1 MQLSKRLQA
10 VADSVTKGNRV
21 ADVGCDHAYISI
33 YLIQHNIAPHVIAMD
48 INKGPLKR
56 GRENIERLGFSSQI
70 ETRLSDGLHQLNPGE
85 ADTILIAGMGGALTV
100 QILEEGLTSVKKCKE
115 LVLQPQSELFLVR
128 KFIEQIEFEIIAE
141 QMLIDDGKYYTIIKA
156 IPKVLPKL
164 PPLKVPSLKVPPL
177 KVPSPKV
184 PGTSIS
190 VPGTE
195 LTVPDTKTE
204 DNGDK
209 VPNTKLIKVPGTEL
223 SELYYRY
230 GKLLLQQRNP
240 IAKEYL
246 LKEKNLRLQV
256 IKELKQNLTENA
268 IIRLKEVQEEL
279 GYIEEGLE
287 YYK

>member
-164 PPLKVPSLKVPPL
+164 PDTGL
-177 KVPSPKV
+177 
-184 PGTSIS
+184 
-190 VPGTE
+190 TE
-195 LTVPDTKTE
+195 FIKVPDT
-204 DNGDK
+204 NSDK
-209 VPNTKLIKVPGTEL
+209 VPDT
-223 SELYYRY
+223 ELYYRY

-256 IKELKQNLTENA
+256 IKELEQNLTENA

-279 GYIEEGLE
+279 GYIEEGLK